1 MRRARALAAGEGC
14 AASGIVGGVRHVRG
28 PPSAARGTAG
38 RSPRWR
44 RLCLHAQ
51 KTSPGRKIEV

>member
-28 PPSAARGTAG
+28 SPSTARGVA
-38 RSPRWR
+38 RRMRRWR
-44 RLCLHAQ
+44 
-51 KTSPGRKIEV
+51 